1 MKARYL
7 PLAAMLFSGMAVAA
21 DVSSIVQ
28 GLDAGADVQRQ
39 GAEVTIV
46 TTAQRVTPHDAPF
59 TDLIPALCDSPEALA
74 GLEKVIVLN
83 QHAFQGVEF
92 WTYDET
98 PDLRGT
104 CEKIAGGTALQGY
117 AVMH

>member
-1 MKARYL
+1 MLKRLLVVAL
-7 PLAAMLFSGMAVAA
+7 TLASGSAVA
-21 DVSSIVQ
+21 SNFSQIVHE
-28 GLDAGADVQRQ
+28 LDAGADIERN
-39 GAEVTIV
+39 GAEATIV
-46 TTAQRVTPHDAPF
+46 TTAKRVTPHDPPF
-59 TDLIPALCDSPEALA
+59 TTMIPALCDLPSSLK

-83 QHAFQGVEF
+83 EHAFQGVEF

-104 CEKIAGGTALQGY
+104 CEKIAEGTVLQGY